1 MPVKYEETLQKVSMQ
16 LGVQQN
22 PILLTHVHYKFFR
35 KTTSISVEP
44 VTSKIFVSNIKLF
57 TLLNEY
63 IFPVEN
69 GNNFFEGI
77 FREAIWPCL
86 VFAQVFGLF
95 PVNGIKN
102 RSISKLQ
109 FKWFSLHVCH
119 SLIVATIL
127 ILYCMLLIWKT
138 MVTQVG
144 FASIGL

>member
-1 MPVKYEETLQKVSMQ
+1 MLVKYEERLQKVSMQ

-22 PILLTHVHYKFFR
+22 PIRLTHIHYKFFR
-35 KTTSISVEP
+35 KTTSISVAP
-44 VTSKIFVSNIKLF
+44 VSSKIFVSKINCS

-69 GNNFFEGI
+69 GNNSYEGI

-86 VFAQVFGLF
+86 VFAQIFGLF
-95 PVNGIKN
+95 PVNGM
-102 RSISKLQ
+102 RSHSISKLQ

-127 ILYCMLLIWKT
+127 ILYSMLLIWKT

>member
-1 MPVKYEETLQKVSMQ
+1 MLVKYEERLQKVSMQ

-22 PILLTHVHYKFFR
+22 Q
-35 KTTSISVEP
+35 E
-44 VTSKIFVSNIKLF
+44 KINCF

-69 GNNFFEGI
+69 GNKFFEGI
-77 FREAIWPCL
+77 FREAIWPYL
-86 VFAQVFGLF
+86 VFAQIFGLF
-95 PVNGIKN
+95 PVNGMKSH
-102 RSISKLQ
+102 SISNLQ
-109 FKWFSLHVCH
+109 FKWCSLHVCH

-138 MVTQVG
+138 IVTQVG